1 MAHEFLSDPW
11 FDKVEELVAQAGDL
25 QIPAAMKDVE
35 INVTITPLLGT
46 AKGPV
51 EVFLKDGVFKRGH
64 QPGVT
69 TSITLS
75 DAVARKIFVEAD
87 VAAGVQAFLGGEIEV
102 EGDLAKVVAMQ
113 TVEPSEPQ
121 RELTRRVAAI
131 TAP

>member
-1 MAHEFLSDPW
+1 
-11 FDKVEELVAQAGDL
+11 
-25 QIPAAMKDVE
+25 MKDVE
-35 INVTITPLLGT
+35 MNVTVTS

-69 TSITLS
+69 TSIALS
-75 DAVARKIFVEAD
+75 DVVARKIFVDAD
-87 VAAGVQAFLGGEIEV
+87 VAAGVQAFLTGEIKV

-113 TVEPSEPQ
+113 TVEPSKQ
-121 RELTRRVAAI
+121 QQELTRKVAAI

>member
-1 MAHEFLSDPW
+1 MAYEFLSDPW

-35 INVTITPLLGT
+35 MNVTVTS

-69 TSITLS
+69 TSIALS
-75 DAVARKIFVEAD
+75 DVVARKIFVDAD
-87 VAAGVQAFLGGEIEV
+87 VAAGVQAFLTGEIKV

-113 TVEPSEPQ
+113 TVEPSKQ
-121 RELTRRVAAI
+121 QQELTRKVAAI

>member
-1 MAHEFLSDPW
+1 LSDSW
-11 FDKVEELVAQAGDL
+11 FDNVEELVAQAGDL

-35 INVTITPLLGT
+35 MNVTITPLLGT
-46 AKGPV
+46 ANGPV

-75 DAVARKIFVEAD
+75 EAVARKIFVEAD
-87 VAAGVQAFLGGEIEV
+87 VGAGVQAFLTGEIKV

-113 TVEPSEPQ
+113 TVEPSKQ
-121 RELTRRVAAI
+121 QQELTRKVAAI